1 MEPSELV
8 VRLEERTSEL
18 ARRVGVIDAMLLEGK
33 FTSRDDHLKLAEDV
47 KSLRESRSSGQGE
60 RGIIER
66 VLNNPLVAAAIGA
79 LLMWLLTT
87 HR

>member
-8 VRLEERTSEL
+8 VRLEERASEL